1 MKTFSFGRD
10 PISRRR
16 VLQGAAAMGAATI
29 APRFA
34 AAQDTS
40 VLRVRSYSDIQVLDP
55 GFRLSQPE
63 GDVMKCIY
71 LNLAAYVQDGE
82 TWNWEPRAAKS
93 LTALDDTHIAF
104 ELRQGLMYSDN
115 YGEMSAEDVKYSYER
130 IADPANESPYR
141 DDWSSLDHVEVKD
154 KYNGIIVLKEPF
166 APLWTSTLPTDSAC
180 ILPKAA
186 IDAVGGKITTAPP
199 VYSGPYRLK
208 KWEPKQ
214 RITLERNP
222 NWTLERPDFDEIH
235 ILPIED
241 ESAAERG
248 FEAGEL
254 DFTWTSVGSIPRYL
268 QTPPEGASFVRKPSL
283 AYVWLGMNQDN
294 EALKD
299 ERIRHAIQLAVDRK
313 GVVDAAYLGAAE
325 TSTGIIAPGL
335 IGHREKNLYDRN
347 VEEAQKLLDEAG
359 ASGLTLTLAILNK
372 TEALTAA
379 QVVQANLAE
388 VGITVEI
395 EQHDSGTF
403 WTLGS
408 EADGT
413 TWKDIQL
420 IISRFTMQPDPSW
433 ATAWFTPQQI
443 GVWNWERFNSPEFG
457 ELHAKALIE
466 LDTAKRNEMYIRMQ
480 DLMEQ
485 SGDYV
490 FLTHEAVGCLY
501 RSNVIPALRPDGVP
515 YYPGFRRA

>member
-1 MKTFSFGRD
+1 M
-10 PISRRR
+10 
-16 VLQGAAAMGAATI
+16 
-29 APRFA
+29 
-34 AAQDTS
+34 
-40 VLRVRSYSDIQVLDP
+40 

-71 LNLAAYVQDGE
+71 LNLAAYVQNGE
-82 TWNWEPRAAKS
+82 TWDWEPRAAKS
-93 LTALDDTHIAF
+93 LTVLDDTHIAF

-115 YGEMSAEDVKYSYER
+115 YGEMSADDVKYSYER

-208 KWEPKQ
+208 NWEPKQ

-222 NWTLERPDFDEIH
+222 SWTLERPDFDEIH

-241 ESAAERG
+241 EAAAERG

-268 QTPPEGASFVRKPSL
+268 ASPPEGASFQRKPSL

-299 ERIRHAIQLAVDRK
+299 ERIRKAIQLAVDRK

-335 IGHREKNLYDRN
+335 IGHREKNLVERN
-347 VEEAQKLLDEAG
+347 LEEATKLLEEAG

-372 TEALTAA
+372 TETLTAA

-457 ELHAKALIE
+457 ELHAKALVE

-480 DLMEQ
+480 DLMEE

-490 FLTHEAVGCLY
+490 FLTHEAVGVLC
-501 RSNVIPALRPDGVP
+501 RSDIIPALRPDGVP